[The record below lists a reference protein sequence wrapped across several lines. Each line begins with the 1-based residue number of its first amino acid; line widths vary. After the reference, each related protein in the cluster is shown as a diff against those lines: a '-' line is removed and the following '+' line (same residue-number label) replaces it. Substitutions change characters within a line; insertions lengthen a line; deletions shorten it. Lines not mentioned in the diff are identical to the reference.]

1 MQAGLVGVQLLW
13 TKDAEIALARAR
25 VDKHIMKRTNQ
36 HFLDLLN
43 ALIELT
49 TKNLTRMERIR
60 FETMVTI
67 HLHQR

>member
-25 VDKHIMKRTNQ
+25 IDKQIMKRTNQ

-49 TKNLTRMERIR
+49 TKNLTKMERIR